1 MFTDIPIISP
11 IFGYVIKFLH
21 SICNNYLLTLFIFAV
36 LVKLLLLPLGIK
48 QQKNAVKQAKMRPKE
63 IAIRRKYAGR
73 DDQKTKQKMSE
84 EIMQLYQEENINPM
98 GGCLPLLIQMPVI
111 FALYGVIVKPLT
123 YISFLGKEGVKF
135 LTEAFTNV
143 GVKLTGAYNE
153 ISMIQHLAKNDGT
166 SEMIAD
172 EFATLAKG
180 TKLASVNL
188 VEEISELGRSFT
200 IFGLDLTQIPQVK
213 LNVYILIPIL
223 TFVFAFLSTK
233 IIRKFTYQPAMQD
246 EAQARSVGMM
256 DWMMPL
262 LSVWISFSV
271 SSAVAVYWIYQ
282 NILSAVQQIAL
293 YKLYP
298 VPAVTDEQIKEAEL
312 QLKGKSGKKKD
323 VVKAD
328 YEIDDYDKT
337 TQTDK
342 SGNNKKPSERN
353 FTNKKSGINP
363 KVKEIIKR
371 NGKPLKARRKI

>member
-1 MFTDIPIISP
+1 MDVPILSP

-21 SICNNYLLTLFIFAV
+21 GFCNNYLLTLFIFAV

-48 QQKNAVKQAKMRPKE
+48 QQKNTVKQARMRPKE
-63 IAIRRKYAGR
+63 MAIRRKYAGR

-135 LTEAFTNV
+135 LTEAFANA

-153 ISMIQHLAKNDGT
+153 ISMIQYIANNDDKTAK
-166 SEMIAD
+166 IVD
-172 EFATLAKG
+172 EFTKLAKG
-180 TKLASVNL
+180 
-188 VEEISELGRSFT
+188 SELAGENIVEGISDLSKSFT
-200 IFGLDLTQIPQVK
+200 IFGLDLTVIPQVK
-213 LNVYILIPIL
+213 LNAYILIPIL

-246 EAQARSVGMM
+246 EAQAKSMGMM

-282 NILSAVQQIAL
+282 NVLSAVQQITL

-298 VPAVTDEQIKEAEL
+298 VPPVTEEQIREAEM
-312 QLKGKSGKKKD
+312 QLKGKNSKKKEA
-323 VVKAD
+323 VKAD

-337 TQTDK
+337 TETDK
-342 SGNNKKPSERN
+342 SGNNKKQAEKN
-353 FTNKKSGINP
+353 FTGRKAGISPKIKKIVAQ
-363 KVKEIIKR
+363 K
-371 NGKPLKARRKI
+371 GKAPKARRKI